1 MAYDTGLSEGAHTQ
15 APGLYEAKLCLQALV
30 HQTLHQHDVGLA
42 ALRDGKNTWIEG
54 RLEYAAV
61 AEPLMCIASE
71 SSGLSRI
78 VPPAVLPLLTWY
90 EVRGLVCGR
99 KPIDLDLLQA
109 NTEYDDDGKFKLQ
122 PGRTVEVTY

>member
-1 MAYDTGLSEGAHTQ
+1 
-15 APGLYEAKLCLQALV
+15 
-30 HQTLHQHDVGLA
+30 
-42 ALRDGKNTWIEG
+42 
-54 RLEYAAV
+54 
-61 AEPLMCIASE
+61 MCIASE

-122 PGRTVEVTY
+122 PGRTGRGHLLMILHCSGAGGFPHRALLEHPP